1 MKKIAFDLP
10 KKMIQ
15 AAQQPEAQLEPY
27 NVCLYCPFMGET
39 CDGADPLSMSNE
51 RWVKWINKLAAMFH
65 ITRQQIADRALL
77 PLSTVNSVLSGR
89 TKDVRHSTMQAITR
103 AVVGDCW
110 GKYPCHIAY
119 LLLTGQDLEDES
131 DSIIELNHLRERV
144 AELKEERH
152 AAQED
157 SREKQSF
164 LREQISLRDR
174 QISHQEKQLDARAAS
189 IRRRDCIIGALILA
203 VVVLLVLYF

>member
-1 MKKIAFDLP
+1 MKKITFDVP

-15 AAQQPEAQLEPY
+15 AAQQPGAQEEPY
-27 NVCLYCPFMGET
+27 NVCLHCPFMGET

-51 RWVKWINKLAAMFH
+51 RWVKWINSLANMFH

-119 LLLTGQDLEDES
+119 LLLTGQQLEDES
-131 DSIIELNHLRERV
+131 DSIIELNHLRERI
-144 AELKEERH
+144 AELKEEKQ
-152 AAQED
+152 AALED
-157 SREKQSF
+157 ARGKVDF
-164 LREQISLRDR
+164 LRQQLSLRDR
-174 QISHQEKQLDARAAS
+174 QIAHQEEQLDKQAAS
-189 IRRRDCIIGALILA
+189 LRRCGWVIGALAAAVAALLILY
-203 VVVLLVLYF
+203 L

>member
-1 MKKIAFDLP
+1 MKKITFDVP

-15 AAQQPEAQLEPY
+15 AAQQPGAQEEPY
-27 NVCLYCPFMGET
+27 NVCLHCPFMGET

-51 RWVKWINKLAAMFH
+51 RWVKWINSLANMFH

-119 LLLTGQDLEDES
+119 LLLTGQQLEDES
-131 DSIIELNHLRERV
+131 DSIIELNHLRERI
-144 AELKEERH
+144 AELKEEKQ
-152 AAQED
+152 AALED
-157 SREKQSF
+157 AHEKVDFMRQQ
-164 LREQISLRDR
+164 LSLRDR
-174 QISHQEKQLDARAAS
+174 QIAHQEKQLDKQAAS
-189 IRRRDCIIGALILA
+189 LRRCGWIIGALAAAVAALLILY
-203 VVVLLVLYF
+203 L

>member
-1 MKKIAFDLP
+1 MKKITFDVP

-15 AAQQPEAQLEPY
+15 AAQQPGAQEEPY
-27 NVCLYCPFMGET
+27 NVCLHCPFMGET

-51 RWVKWINKLAAMFH
+51 RWVKWINSLANMFH

-119 LLLTGQDLEDES
+119 LLLTGHQLEDES
-131 DSIIELNHLRERV
+131 DSIIELNHLRERI
-144 AELKEERH
+144 AELKEEKK
-152 AAQED
+152 AALED
-157 SREKQSF
+157 AHEKVEF
-164 LREQISLRDR
+164 LRQQINLRDR
-174 QISHQEKQLDARAAS
+174 QISHQEEQLDKQAVSLRRCGWVIAAL
-189 IRRRDCIIGALILA
+189 AAAVAALLILH
-203 VVVLLVLYF
+203 F

>member
-1 MKKIAFDLP
+1 MKKIAFDVP

-15 AAQQPEAQLEPY
+15 AAQQPGAQEEPY
-27 NVCLYCPFMGET
+27 NVCLHCPFMGET

-51 RWVKWINKLAAMFH
+51 RWVKWINSLAGMFH
-65 ITRQQIADRALL
+65 ITRQQIADRAQL

-131 DSIIELNHLRERV
+131 DSIIELNHLRQRIT
-144 AELKEERH
+144 ELKEEKQ
-152 AAQED
+152 AAHED
-157 SREKQSF
+157 AREKINF
-164 LREQISLRDR
+164 LRQQLNLRDR
-174 QISHQEKQLDARAAS
+174 QISHQEKQLDEKSAS
-189 IRRRDCIIGALILA
+189 VRRRDWIIGALILA

>member
-1 MKKIAFDLP
+1 MKKITFDVP

-15 AAQQPEAQLEPY
+15 AAQQPGAQEEPY
-27 NVCLYCPFMGET
+27 NVCLHCPFMGET

-51 RWVKWINKLAAMFH
+51 RWVKWINSLANMFH

-119 LLLTGQDLEDES
+119 LLLTGQQLEDES
-131 DSIIELNHLRERV
+131 DSIIELNHLRERI
-144 AELKEERH
+144 AELKEEKQ
-152 AAQED
+152 AALED
-157 SREKQSF
+157 ARGKVDF
-164 LREQISLRDR
+164 LRQQLSLRDR
-174 QISHQEKQLDARAAS
+174 QIAHQEEQLEKQSASLRRCGWAIGVLAA
-189 IRRRDCIIGALILA
+189 AVAALLILY
-203 VVVLLVLYF
+203 L